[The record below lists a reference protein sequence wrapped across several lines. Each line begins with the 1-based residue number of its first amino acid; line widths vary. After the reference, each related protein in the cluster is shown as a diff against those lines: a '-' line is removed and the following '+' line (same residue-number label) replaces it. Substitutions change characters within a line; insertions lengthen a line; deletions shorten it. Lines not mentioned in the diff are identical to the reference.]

1 MLLSSTNKRPVA
13 KRRES
18 AMSKTAGNKRD
29 AFTFS
34 LGGLTTIASF
44 FPAPAVA
51 HDRIRTPRDA
61 CARRAAGKKAE
72 PRQRL
77 DCEQTSTA

>member
-1 MLLSSTNKRPVA
+1 
-13 KRRES
+13 
-18 AMSKTAGNKRD
+18 MSKTAGNKRD

-72 PRQRL
+72 SRQRL
-77 DCEQTSTA
+77 DCEQASTA

>member
-1 MLLSSTNKRPVA
+1 
-13 KRRES
+13 
-18 AMSKTAGNKRD
+18 MSKTPGNKRD

-51 HDRIRTPRDA
+51 HDRIRKPRGA
-61 CARRAAGKKAE
+61 CTRCAAEESAE
-72 PRQRL
+72 PRRRL
-77 DCEQTSTA
+77 DSEQASTA